1 MKRRG
6 FFAVGGSLA
15 VGALAGCSEGGT
27 ETPDPDTDP
36 TEFLPELDGWTLDDT
51 HRQNAGIVGAEAG
64 IQGEYTDPDGEDYT
78 VEILRW
84 SSREDAED
92 RTPNVYDSGW
102 AVVVTH
108 GVFGFAGNGP
118 DVENVRE
125 LLAASS
131 ALSESI
137 VSDAE

>member
-102 AVVVTH
+102 A
-108 GVFGFAGNGP
+108 
-118 DVENVRE
+118 
-125 LLAASS
+125 
-131 ALSESI
+131 
-137 VSDAE
+137 